1 MAPRADVRGRL
12 LPACGHA
19 RRDASCASA
28 AATARC
34 GTTRASRD
42 TETSVFG
49 ECGQFE
55 ERARWAHTICTLAR
69 AEGKRMMYGIL
80 PSAVADFPDVRH
92 ANVGVDE
99 Q

>member
-1 MAPRADVRGRL
+1 M
-12 LPACGHA
+12 
-19 RRDASCASA
+19 
-28 AATARC
+28 
-34 GTTRASRD
+34 
-42 TETSVFG
+42 FG
-49 ECGQFE
+49 ECGQLE

-69 AEGKRMMYGIL
+69 AEGKRMYGIL

>member
-1 MAPRADVRGRL
+1 MGTRAGTR
-12 LPACGHA
+12 A
-19 RRDASCASA
+19 ASA

-34 GTTRASRD
+34 GTTRASSD

-55 ERARWAHTICTLAR
+55 ERARSAHTICTQAR
-69 AEGKRMMYGIL
+69 AVGKRMYSIL

>member
-69 AEGKRMMYGIL
+69 AEGKRMYGIL